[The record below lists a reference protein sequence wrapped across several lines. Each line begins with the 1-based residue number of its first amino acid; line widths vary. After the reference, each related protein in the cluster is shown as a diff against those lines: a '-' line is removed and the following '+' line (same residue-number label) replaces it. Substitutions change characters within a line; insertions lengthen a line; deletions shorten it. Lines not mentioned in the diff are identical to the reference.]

1 MGRIRQFPVADGLW
15 TSNVEGGVGSIPC
28 KRSNFNGTMDAE
40 RAHEIL
46 REINNLRKIVG
57 DEAFE
62 G

>member
-1 MGRIRQFPVADGLW
+1 
-15 TSNVEGGVGSIPC
+15 
-28 KRSNFNGTMDAE
+28 MDAE

-62 G
+62 GWRIWDMAHDYVGGMSISIIIWW